1 MLKMFRRVFNRVSP
15 FIHNIRTI
23 SSDIQIIEVGLRDGL
38 QSHKTFIPT
47 DNKKKLIDKLGLA
60 GISDIEATAFVSQ
73 KAVPQMSDCNEIM
86 NYCNKTYGAD
96 NITFSAL
103 VPNMHFF
110 EKSLY
115 SYSKKVAIFTTVSE
129 TFCEK
134 NIRCSIS
141 KSLENYKEICKKSQK
156 MNIDVRGYVSC
167 IAGCPYEGSV
177 GLNKIIR
184 VCNELLE
191 MGCSEVSIGDTIGI
205 GNPVQIDVTI
215 AALIFS
221 GIPANKIAVH
231 FHDTNGNA
239 LDNIKVALD
248 RGVTRIDSSING
260 LGGCPFAPG
269 APGNVAT
276 ESVVEMLHDLG
287 CNTGIDTELLEKA
300 RKYANEITI

>member
-1 MLKMFRRVFNRVSP
+1 MFRRVFNRVSP
-15 FIHNIRTI
+15 CIHNIRTI

-47 DNKKKLIDKLGLA
+47 DNKKKLIDKLVLA

-141 KSLENYKEICKKSQK
+141 KSLENCFVKEFL
-156 MNIDVRGYVSC
+156 
-167 IAGCPYEGSV
+167 GSV
-177 GLNKIIR
+177 NILINASSSNCSR
-184 VCNELLE
+184 VVITGSLPMN
-191 MGCSEVSIGDTIGI
+191 
-205 GNPVQIDVTI
+205 
-215 AALIFS
+215 S
-221 GIPANKIAVH
+221 GIKPN
-231 FHDTNGNA
+231 
-239 LDNIKVALD
+239 LIK
-248 RGVTRIDSSING
+248 SSG
-260 LGGCPFAPG
+260 L
-269 APGNVAT
+269 T
-276 ESVVEMLHDLG
+276 
-287 CNTGIDTELLEKA
+287 
-300 RKYANEITI
+300 